1 MTKQILEKF
10 RNQASD
16 LIKQNK
22 INQCFETS
30 ALTGEGVDNLRKYLK
45 LVSTMIFEEKKMV
58 GDLQKT
64 KGKINEDD
72 KLNIKDKL
80 TKKFLDN
87 HDEYKLNKLKKF
99 INY

>member
-45 LVSTMIFEEKKMV
+45 FVSAMISEQKKMI
-58 GDLQKT
+58 GDLRKT

-87 HDEYKLNKLKKF
+87 HDIQYYLYWLL
-99 INY
+99 I

>member
-1 MTKQILEKF
+1 
-10 RNQASD
+10 
-16 LIKQNK
+16 
-22 INQCFETS
+22 
-30 ALTGEGVDNLRKYLK
+30 
-45 LVSTMIFEEKKMV
+45 MIFEEKIMV

-87 HDEYKLNKLKKF
+87 KNEKYKLNKLKKF